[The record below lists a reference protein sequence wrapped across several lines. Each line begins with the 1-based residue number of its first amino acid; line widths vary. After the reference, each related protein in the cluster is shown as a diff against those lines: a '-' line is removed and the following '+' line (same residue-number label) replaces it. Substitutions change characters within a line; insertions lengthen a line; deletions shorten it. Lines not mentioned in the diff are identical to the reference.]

1 MSCNLILISW
11 PLNSWS
17 KPEHDELWLA
27 DWECLA
33 FQPSHWTM
41 GNQASRYRDDYSILY
56 SSYSFENAIVLNV
69 IFNRK
74 SETKIAN
81 HFREYGKDGDL
92 DPFFLF
98 LFKIYIT
105 LAIFNISACRGEG
118 RRGAYVPWYQFDDA
132 PLNNQVEMEEDQ
144 LGHPVH
150 CTNIFFFLFVY
161 VESAH
166 FLVNYESFHE
176 YITYFNSHTQLG

>member
-56 SSYSFENAIVLNV
+56 SSYSFENAIVLNG

-74 SETKIAN
+74 SETKKAN
-81 HFREYGKDGDL
+81 QYREYGKDGDL
-92 DPFFLF
+92 DPSFLF

-105 LAIFNISACRGEG
+105 LAIFNISAWRGG
-118 RRGAYVPWYQFDDA
+118 WGLMSPDINSMTRPWIIKWKWKKINLDTLYIVQ
-132 PLNNQVEMEEDQ
+132 M
-144 LGHPVH
+144 
-150 CTNIFFFLFVY
+150 FFFL
-161 VESAH
+161 H
-166 FLVNYESFHE
+166 FCLCWISTFSGKLRKLSWIY
-176 YITYFNSHTQLG
+176 YIL